1 MAEIIE
7 KYVNP
12 FTDFGFKKLFGE
24 EPNKDLLL
32 DFLNSLLPD
41 QKITDLTYNR
51 VDRLG
56 ATEEHRKAIFD
67 LYCENDK
74 GEKFIVE
81 LQKVKQ
87 KYFKDRSLYYSTFPI
102 QEQAVRGSD
111 WDFKLKAVYFV
122 GILDFVFDD
131 ENKDKTVVTEAK
143 LMDTRKNEVF
153 YDKLTFMYLQMPNFN
168 KQETELQNHFE
179 KWLFVLRYL
188 SKLQDRP
195 RALQEKIFEKLF
207 SVAEIAKFKPEER
220 MDYEESV
227 KGYRDTKN
235 SIDTAKDEGKVEGR
249 EEKAI
254 DIAREMIADKE
265 SIEKIIKYTKLE
277 KSFIEALI
285 KEIESGKK

>member
-1 MAEIIE
+1 
-7 KYVNP
+7 
-12 FTDFGFKKLFGE
+12 
-24 EPNKDLLL
+24 LLI

-87 KYFKDRSLYYSTFPI
+87 KYFKDRSVYYSTFPI

-131 ENKDKTVVTEAK
+131 ENKNKTVVTEAK

-168 KQETELQNHFE
+168 KQESELQNHFE

-195 RALQEKIFEKLF
+195 RALQEKVFEKLF
-207 SVAEIAKFKPEER
+207 AVAEIAKFKPEER

-235 SIDTAKDEGKVEGR
+235 SIDTAKAEGVEIGVEIGKNEGR

-265 SIEKIIKYTKLE
+265 PIERIVKYTKLE

-285 KEIESGKK
+285 KEIEPGK

>member
-168 KQETELQNHFE
+168 KQESELQNHFE

-285 KEIESGKK
+285 KEIESGK

>member
-1 MAEIIE
+1 MSEIIE
-7 KYVNP
+7 KYINP

-41 QKITDLTYNR
+41 QKITDLTYKR

-56 ATEEHRKAIFD
+56 TTEEHRKAIFD
-67 LYCENDK
+67 LFCENDK

-111 WDFKLKAVYFV
+111 WDFQLKAVYFV

-131 ENKDKTVVTEAK
+131 MDRDKTVVTEAK
-143 LMDTRKNEVF
+143 LMDTKKNEVF
-153 YDKLTFMYLQMPNFN
+153 YEKLTFMYLQMPNFN
-168 KQETELQNHFE
+168 KQESELQNHLE

-235 SIDTAKDEGKVEGR
+235 SIDTAK

-254 DIAREMIADKE
+254 DIAREMIIDKE
-265 SIEKIIKYTKLE
+265 PIVKIVKYTKLE

-285 KEIESGKK
+285 KKIESGKK

>member
-56 ATEEHRKAIFD
+56 VTEEHRKAIFD

-74 GEKFIVE
+74 GERLIVE

-102 QEQAVRGSD
+102 QEQAVRGSE
-111 WDFKLKAVYFV
+111 WDFKLKAVYFI
-122 GILDFVFDD
+122 GILDFVFEDKD
-131 ENKDKTVVTEAK
+131 RDKTVVTEAK
-143 LMDTRKNEVF
+143 LMDTKKNEVF

-207 SVAEIAKFKPEER
+207 AVAEIAKFKPEER

-235 SIDTAKDEGKVEGR
+235 SIDTAKEEGG
-249 EEKAI
+249 EERAI
-254 DIAREMIADKE
+254 NIAREMIADKE
-265 SIEKIIKYTKLE
+265 PIEKIVKYTKLD

-285 KEIESGKK
+285 KEIESGK

>member
-1 MAEIIE
+1 MSEIIE
-7 KYVNP
+7 KYINP

-41 QKITDLTYNR
+41 QKITDLTYKR

-56 ATEEHRKAIFD
+56 TTEEHRKAIFD
-67 LYCENDK
+67 LFCENDK

-111 WDFKLKAVYFV
+111 WDFQLKAVYFV

-131 ENKDKTVVTEAK
+131 MDRDKTVVTEAK
-143 LMDTRKNEVF
+143 LMDTKKNEVF
-153 YDKLTFMYLQMPNFN
+153 YEKLTFMYLQMPNFN
-168 KQETELQNHFE
+168 KQESELQNHFE

-207 SVAEIAKFKPEER
+207 TIAEIAKFKPEER
-220 MDYEESV
+220 LDYEESV

-235 SIDTAKDEGKVEGR
+235 SIETAK

-254 DIAREMIADKE
+254 DIAREMIGDKE
-265 SIEKIIKYTKLE
+265 PIEKIIKYTKLE
-277 KSFIEALI
+277 KCYVEALI
-285 KEIESGKK
+285 KEIKSGKK